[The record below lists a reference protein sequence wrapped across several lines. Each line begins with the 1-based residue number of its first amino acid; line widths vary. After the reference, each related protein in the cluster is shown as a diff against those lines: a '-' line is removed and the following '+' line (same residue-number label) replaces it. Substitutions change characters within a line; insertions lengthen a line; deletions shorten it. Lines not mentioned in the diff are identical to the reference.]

1 MIPLDSISEEKENET
16 QDFDITE
23 SSIVSTNNDDS
34 IDLEFFS
41 CGEKNKQKLY
51 ENATRNVGILTE
63 SNKKFID
70 YLSSRFGTYLL
81 TKNKMKIHLESGQI
95 FHDNNLT
102 TESLYNFLNVQQD
115 LSKKELEITIP
126 VQNDF
131 DVYVREI

>member
-1 MIPLDSISEEKENET
+1 MTPKSVSFSHTIKKVFPKTRRELIPLDSISEEKENET

-41 CGEKNKQKLY
+41 GGEKNKQKLY

-70 YLSSRFGTYLL
+70 YLSSRFGT
-81 TKNKMKIHLESGQI
+81 
-95 FHDNNLT
+95 
-102 TESLYNFLNVQQD
+102 
-115 LSKKELEITIP
+115 
-126 VQNDF
+126 
-131 DVYVREI
+131 